1 MYFMLRVRNITT
13 YYGRIKILKGVS
25 IHVGEGEIVALIGAN
40 GAGKT
45 TLINAVSGL
54 LKLTEGSIT
63 LREKEIGNVSPE
75 KIVKAG
81 LSQVPEGR
89 LVFSPLT
96 VEDNLL
102 LGAYVRYRTKER
114 EAIKEDLQKIYELFP
129 VLKDRSGQMAG
140 TLSGGEQQMLAL
152 GRALMASPRIL
163 LLDEPSLGLA
173 PLIASEIF
181 RTISR
186 LRDQGVTIL
195 LVEQNARAAL
205 GMADRGYVMETGSV
219 VLQDQADRLLQNP
232 EIQRAYLGKGK
243 REIWDA

>member
-1 MYFMLRVRNITT
+1 MLKVRNITT
-13 YYGRIKILKGVS
+13 YYGRIQILKGVS

-54 LKLTEGSIT
+54 LRLAEGSIT
-63 LREKEIGNVSPE
+63 LGNREIGNIPPE

-89 LVFSPLT
+89 LVFSTLS
-96 VEDNLL
+96 VADNLI
-102 LGAYVRYRTKER
+102 LGAYVRFRSRER
-114 EAIKEDLQKIYELFP
+114 EEIQEDLARIYELFP
-129 VLKDRSGQMAG
+129 VLKERSGQTAG

-152 GRALMASPRIL
+152 GRALMARPKIL

-173 PLIASEIF
+173 PLVASEIF
-181 RTISR
+181 KTISR
-186 LRDQGVTIL
+186 LRDEGVTIL

-205 GMADRGYVMETGSV
+205 AMADRGYVMETGSV
-219 VLQDQADRLLQNP
+219 VLQDQAVRLLENP

-243 REIWDA
+243 KEIWDA

>member
-1 MYFMLRVRNITT
+1 MLRVRNITT
-13 YYGRIKILKGVS
+13 YYGRIRILKGVS

-45 TLINAVSGL
+45 TLINAISGL
-54 LKLTEGSIT
+54 LKVTDGTIT
-63 LREKEIGNVSPE
+63 LKEREISNVSPE

-89 LVFSPLT
+89 LVFSPLS

-102 LGAYVRYRTKER
+102 LGAYVRYRARDRSE
-114 EAIKEDLQKIYELFP
+114 IMEDLERIYGLFP
-129 VLKDRSGQMAG
+129 VLRQRSSQMAG
-140 TLSGGEQQMLAL
+140 TLSGGEQQMLAV
-152 GRALMASPRIL
+152 GRALMANPKIL

-173 PLIASEIF
+173 PIVASEIF
-181 RTISR
+181 KTIAG
-186 LRDQGVTIL
+186 LRDQGVTVL

-219 VLQDQADRLLQNP
+219 VLQDQAGRLLENP

-243 REIWDA
+243 KEIWDA

>member
-1 MYFMLRVRNITT
+1 MLKVRNITT
-13 YYGRIKILKGVS
+13 YYGRIQILKGVS

-54 LKLTEGSIT
+54 LKVADGSIT
-63 LREKEIGNVSPE
+63 LGEREISNVSPE

-89 LVFSPLT
+89 LVFSPLS

-102 LGAYVRYRTKER
+102 LGAYIRYRSRER
-114 EAIKEDLQKIYELFP
+114 ENIQEDLHRIYELFP
-129 VLKDRSGQMAG
+129 PLRERAAQMAG

-152 GRALMASPRIL
+152 GRALMAAPRIL

-173 PLIASEIF
+173 PIVASEIF
-181 RTISR
+181 RTIAR
-186 LRDQGVTIL
+186 LRDQGVTVL

-219 VLQDQADRLLQNP
+219 VLQDQASRLLENP

-243 REIWDA
+243 KEIWEA

>member
-1 MYFMLRVRNITT
+1 MLKIRNITT
-13 YYGRIKILKGVS
+13 YYGRIQILKGVS
-25 IHVGEGEIVALIGAN
+25 VHVGEGEIVALIGAN

-54 LKLTEGSIT
+54 LKVTEGSIT
-63 LREKEIGNVSPE
+63 LREKEISNIPPE
-75 KIVKAG
+75 KVVKSG

-89 LVFSPLT
+89 LVFSPLS
-96 VEDNLL
+96 VEDNLR
-102 LGAYVRYRTKER
+102 LGAYIRYRSKQR
-114 EAIKEDLQKIYELFP
+114 EEIQEDLNKIYELFP
-129 VLKDRSGQMAG
+129 ALKERSGQMAG

-152 GRALMASPRIL
+152 GRALMARPRIL

-173 PLIASEIF
+173 PLITSEIF
-181 RTISR
+181 KTISR

-205 GMADRGYVMETGSV
+205 GLADRGYVMETGSV
-219 VLQDQADRLLQNP
+219 VLQDRADRLLENP

-243 REIWDA
+243 KEIWDA

>member
-1 MYFMLRVRNITT
+1 MLKVRNITT
-13 YYGRIKILKGVS
+13 YYGRIHILKRVS

-54 LKLTEGSIT
+54 LKVTEGTIT
-63 LREKEIGNVSPE
+63 LAEREIANISPE

-89 LVFSPLT
+89 LVFSPLS
-96 VEDNLL
+96 VEDNLR
-102 LGAYVRYRTKER
+102 LGAYIRYRSKDRQEI
-114 EAIKEDLQKIYELFP
+114 EEDLHRTYELFP
-129 VLKDRSGQMAG
+129 VLKERSGQMAG

-152 GRALMASPRIL
+152 GRALMAKPRIL

-181 RTISR
+181 KTISS

-219 VLQDQADRLLQNP
+219 VLQDRADRLLENP

-243 REIWDA
+243 KEIWDA

>member
-1 MYFMLRVRNITT
+1 MLKVRNITT
-13 YYGRIKILKGVS
+13 YYGRIQILKGVS
-25 IHVGEGEIVALIGAN
+25 VHVGEGEIVALIGAN

-54 LKLTEGSIT
+54 LKVTEGSIT
-63 LREKEIGNVSPE
+63 LGEREISNISPE
-75 KIVKAG
+75 KVVKAG

-89 LVFSPLT
+89 LVFSPLS
-96 VEDNLL
+96 VEDNLR
-102 LGAYVRYRTKER
+102 LGAYIRYLSRQR
-114 EAIKEDLQKIYELFP
+114 EEIQEDLHKIYELFP
-129 VLKDRSGQMAG
+129 VLKERSGQMAG

-152 GRALMASPRIL
+152 GRALMARPRIL

-173 PLIASEIF
+173 PLITSEIF
-181 RTISR
+181 KTISR

-205 GMADRGYVMETGSV
+205 ALADRGYVMETGSV
-219 VLQDQADRLLQNP
+219 VLQDRADRLLENP

-243 REIWDA
+243 KEIWDS

>member
-1 MYFMLRVRNITT
+1 MLRVRNITT

>member
-1 MYFMLRVRNITT
+1 MLRIRNITT
-13 YYGRIKILKGVS
+13 YYGRIQILKGVS
-25 IHVGEGEIVALIGAN
+25 VHVGEGEIVALIGAN

-54 LKLTEGSIT
+54 LKVTEGSIT
-63 LREKEIGNVSPE
+63 LREKEISNIPPE
-75 KIVKAG
+75 KVVKAG

-89 LVFSPLT
+89 LVFSPLS
-96 VEDNLL
+96 VEDNLR
-102 LGAYVRYRTKER
+102 LGAYIRYRSKQR
-114 EAIKEDLQKIYELFP
+114 EEIQEDLHKIYELFP
-129 VLKDRSGQMAG
+129 ALKERSGQMAG

-152 GRALMASPRIL
+152 GRALMARPRIL

-173 PLIASEIF
+173 PLITSEIF
-181 RTISR
+181 KTISR

-205 GMADRGYVMETGSV
+205 GLADRGYVMETGSV
-219 VLQDQADRLLQNP
+219 VLQDRADRLLENP

-243 REIWDA
+243 KEIWDA

>member
-1 MYFMLRVRNITT
+1 MLKVRNITT
-13 YYGRIKILKGVS
+13 YYGRIHILKGVS

-54 LKLTEGSIT
+54 LRITEGSIT
-63 LREKEIGNVSPE
+63 LRDREIGNISPE

-102 LGAYVRYRTKER
+102 LGAYVRYRSKEK
-114 EAIKEDLQKIYELFP
+114 EEIQEDLHKIYEMFP

-152 GRALMASPRIL
+152 GRALMARPRIL

-173 PLIASEIF
+173 PLIAAEIF

-205 GMADRGYVMETGSV
+205 GIADRGYVMETGSI
-219 VLQDQADRLLQNP
+219 VLQDRADRLLANP

>member
-1 MYFMLRVRNITT
+1 MLRVRNITT
-13 YYGRIKILKGVS
+13 YYGRIQILKGVS
-25 IHVGEGEIVALIGAN
+25 VHVGEGEIVALIGAN

-54 LKLTEGSIT
+54 LKVTEGSIT
-63 LREKEIGNVSPE
+63 LREKEISNIPPE
-75 KIVKAG
+75 KVVKAG

-89 LVFSPLT
+89 LVFSPLS
-96 VEDNLL
+96 VEDNLR
-102 LGAYVRYRTKER
+102 LGAYIRYRSKQR
-114 EAIKEDLQKIYELFP
+114 EEIQEDLQKIYELFP
-129 VLKDRSGQMAG
+129 ALKERSGQMAG

-152 GRALMASPRIL
+152 GRALMARPRIL

-173 PLIASEIF
+173 PLITSEIF
-181 RTISR
+181 KTISR

-205 GMADRGYVMETGSV
+205 GLADRGYVMETGSV
-219 VLQDQADRLLQNP
+219 VLQDRADRLLENP

-243 REIWDA
+243 KEIWDS

>member
-1 MYFMLRVRNITT
+1 MLRVRNITT
-13 YYGRIKILKGVS
+13 YYGRIRILKGVS

-45 TLINAVSGL
+45 TLINAISGL
-54 LKLTEGSIT
+54 LKVADGSIT
-63 LREKEIGNVSPE
+63 LGEREIGNVSPQ

-89 LVFSPLT
+89 LVFAPLS

-102 LGAYVRYRTKER
+102 LGAYVRYRARDRSEI
-114 EAIKEDLQKIYELFP
+114 AEDLQRIYGLFP
-129 VLKDRSGQMAG
+129 VLKQRSSQMAG
-140 TLSGGEQQMLAL
+140 TLSGGEQQMLAV
-152 GRALMASPRIL
+152 GRALMANPKIL

-173 PLIASEIF
+173 PIVASEIF
-181 RTISR
+181 KTIAG
-186 LRDQGVTIL
+186 LRDQGVTVL

-219 VLQDQADRLLQNP
+219 VLQDQAERLLENP

-243 REIWDA
+243 KEIWDA